1 MIIKIK
7 FQDKMK
13 KSIYSII
20 FCTIASVA
28 FGQVSIGGNQSVN
41 GNSTIL
47 DFAGGTATESSAD
60 QATTNEKGIILPA
73 VGSSPTYTVVSPT
86 TNNPNNGT
94 FVFDR
99 NLKKVRMY
107 ENGTWKDLSDGTG
120 NDIPSAMVNASNEVG
135 KGVIIGAQSSSAK
148 GVLVLESTNK
158 AMILPHIK
166 NPHTTVKS
174 PYPGMMCYDTVSNSL
189 AVYDGTRWN
198 YWK

>member
-28 FGQVSIGGNQSVN
+28 FGQVSIGGNESVK

-73 VGSSPTYTVVSPT
+73 VGSSPTTLDA
-86 TNNPNNGT
+86 NNNGT
-94 FVFDR
+94 FLFDR
-99 NLKKVRMY
+99 NLKMVRMF
-107 ENGTWKDLSDGTG
+107 ENGSWVNLSDAVG

-135 KGVIIGAQSSSAK
+135 KGVIIGAQSSNAK
-148 GVLVLESTNK
+148 GVLVLESTDK

>member
-1 MIIKIK
+1 MDLEMMVSSFLRVLRMKGVR
-7 FQDKMK
+7 KMK
-13 KSIYSII
+13 K
-20 FCTIASVA
+20 TLLLIAA
-28 FGQVSIGGNQSVN
+28 FAALSLGSTADVSAAEQDRVFTTPTVFGRVF
-41 GNSTIL
+41 L
-47 DFAGGTATESSAD
+47 DA
-60 QATTNEKGIILPA
+60 N
-73 VGSSPTYTVVSPT
+73 
-86 TNNPNNGT
+86 NNGT
-94 FVFDR
+94 FLFDR
-99 NLKKVRMY
+99 NLKMVRMF
-107 ENGTWKDLSDGTG
+107 ENGSWVNLSDAVG
-120 NDIPSAMVNASNEVG
+120 NDIPSTMVNASNEVG

>member
-1 MIIKIK
+1 
-7 FQDKMK
+7 MK

-20 FCTIASVA
+20 FCSIASAA

-60 QATTNEKGIILPA
+60 QETTNEKGIILPA
-73 VGSSPTYTVVSPT
+73 VESSPTTLDA
-86 TNNPNNGT
+86 NNNGT
-94 FVFDR
+94 FLFDR
-99 NLKKVRMY
+99 NLKMVRMF
-107 ENGTWKDLSDGTG
+107 ENGSWVNLSDAAG

-135 KGVIIGAQSSSAK
+135 KGVIIGSQSSSAK

>member
-1 MIIKIK
+1 
-7 FQDKMK
+7 MK

-20 FCTIASVA
+20 FCSIASVA

-73 VGSSPTYTVVSPT
+73 VGSSPTTLDA
-86 TNNPNNGT
+86 NNNGT
-94 FVFDR
+94 FLFDR
-99 NLKKVRMY
+99 NLKMVRMF
-107 ENGTWKDLSDGTG
+107 ENGSWVNLSDAVG
-120 NDIPSAMVNASNEVG
+120 NDIPSTMVNASNEVG

>member
-1 MIIKIK
+1 MNNDNKIK

-20 FCTIASVA
+20 FCTITSLA
-28 FGQVSIGGNQSVN
+28 FGQVSIGGNESVN

-47 DFAGGTATESSAD
+47 DFAGGTTTESSAD

-73 VGSSPTYTVVSPT
+73 VGSSPTTLDA
-86 TNNPNNGT
+86 NNNGT
-94 FVFDR
+94 FLFDR
-99 NLKKVRMY
+99 NLKMVRMF
-107 ENGTWKDLSDGTG
+107 ENGSWVNLSDAVG

-135 KGVIIGAQSSSAK
+135 KGVIIGAQSSNAK
-148 GVLVLESTNK
+148 GVLVLESTDK

>member
-28 FGQVSIGGNQSVN
+28 FGQVSIGGNESVK

-73 VGSSPTYTVVSPT
+73 VGSSPTTLDA
-86 TNNPNNGT
+86 NNNGT
-94 FVFDR
+94 FLFDR
-99 NLKKVRMY
+99 NLKMVRMF
-107 ENGTWKDLSDGTG
+107 ENGSWVNLSDASGS
-120 NDIPSAMVNASNEVG
+120 DIPSAMVNASNEVG

-148 GVLVLESTNK
+148 GVLVLESTDK

>member
-28 FGQVSIGGNQSVN
+28 FGQVSIGGNESVK

-47 DFAGGTATESSAD
+47 DFAGGTTTESSAD

-73 VGSSPTYTVVSPT
+73 VGSSPTTLDA
-86 TNNPNNGT
+86 NNNGT
-94 FVFDR
+94 FLFDR
-99 NLKKVRMY
+99 NLKMVRMF
-107 ENGTWKDLSDGTG
+107 ENGSWVNLSDAVG
-120 NDIPSAMVNASNEVG
+120 NDIPSTMVNASNEVG